1 MEGPTN
7 RSPVGMEKLREG
19 SEMAFIH
26 PIIILLAILSG
37 AYTGYLG
44 WKRFQ
49 FRRGRGSASDFPWQ
63 KHIRCGKRFY
73 ILLWTGFL
81 IGLGSLFY
89 LKGKILTSGFHAYL
103 ALLILL
109 LFSIGVC
116 LGLRL
121 SKGKGTDRL
130 ALFHMGF
137 NYSAFLLV
145 LFQIALGVILLTF
158 FLYS

>member
-1 MEGPTN
+1 
-7 RSPVGMEKLREG
+7 MEKLREE

-49 FRRGRGSASDFPWQ
+49 FRRGRGSASDFPWE

-73 ILLWTGFL
+73 ILLWIGFL
-81 IGLGSLFY
+81 LGGGALFY
-89 LKGKILTSGFHAYL
+89 LKGEIFTSGFHAYL
-103 ALLILL
+103 AILILL
-109 LFSIGVC
+109 LFSIGIY
-116 LGLRL
+116 LGWKL
-121 SKGKGTDRL
+121 SKGKGTNRL
-130 ALFHMGF
+130 ALIHMVI
-137 NYSAFLLV
+137 NYSTFFFV
-145 LFQIALGVILLTF
+145 LIQIILGVIFLTF